1 MEYRKDRNAYR
12 KRVRALVE
20 KSLKELPKDFV
31 MPYKLKK
38 PEKRPPTPSM
48 DFMYD
53 DDVYEYD
60 PDADSDEEEVEE
72 AEGEEEEEEEN
83 E

>member
-1 MEYRKDRNAYR
+1 VEWRKDKQSYR
-12 KRVRALVE
+12 KRVKALVE

-38 PEKRPPTPSM
+38 QETKRPPSPGI

-60 PDADSDEEEVEE
+60 PDADSDDEEEPV
-72 AEGEEEEEEEN
+72 EEEEEEEN
-83 E
+83 L